1 MKRYTGI
8 IDTVFDAFLLAELAT
23 RGHHPLAS
31 IRPSLK
37 EFSRIEAGVVIV
49 FDKTETGMA
58 RWIDGKSWSPSRF
71 KGGFFTYT
79 ELVNKKPT
87 GLFKK
92 AISVIAPNGHHFQ
105 IIGYYTQDMC
115 MITPTLTSMIDRIP
129 GGGQIYDEAE
139 KYRYFKCFRSQ
150 SKSWRKPC
158 TYNNRPDNVPSSPE
172 NPSST
177 PFTPMTRHRVLERS
191 HNPISLPP
199 ISSLNLS
206 TLIIPTALS
215 PKTAYMFH
223 EDIKQLN
230 LLSSFLSI

>member
-1 MKRYTGI
+1 MKRYTGVVE
-8 IDTVFDAFLLAELAT
+8 TVFDAFLLAELAT

-31 IRPSLK
+31 IRPSLN
-37 EFSRIEAGVVIV
+37 EFSMIEAGVVIV

-92 AISVIAPNGHHFQ
+92 AISIIAPNGHHFQ

-115 MITPTLTSMIDRIP
+115 MITSRLPRAIEQLADSK
-129 GGGQIYDEAE
+129 QIYEEAE

-158 TYNNRPDNVPSSPE
+158 TYNSRSSEAAASPE
-172 NPSST
+172 KVAVYFPRPS
-177 PFTPMTRHRVLERS
+177 PTR
-191 HNPISLPP
+191 SLPP
-199 ISSLNLS
+199 ISSLDA
-206 TLIIPTALS
+206 TIYMPPVA
-215 PKTAYMFH
+215 KTPYIH
-223 EDIKQLN
+223 QEDIKQLN
-230 LLSSFLSI
+230 LISSFLSI